1 MVKLNGVYS
10 PTDSIKGFIP
20 QRAENKS
27 LVLLKILNEI
37 RMNAESIDMAKLH
50 LYKEE
55 IIDLF
60 EEN

>member
-1 MVKLNGVYS
+1 M
-10 PTDSIKGFIP
+10 
-20 QRAENKS
+20 AENKS
-27 LVLLKILNEI
+27 LVLLKILDEI
-37 RMNAESIDMAKLH
+37 RMNAEGIDMTKLH